1 MGRSPCG
8 SVKQVPKSPFPCP
21 ARTPL
26 SALYE
31 EFILGEHA
39 GDVPGVV
46 ALASISFKTLVYIYF
61 IWRI

>member
-21 ARTPL
+21 ARTLL
-26 SALYE
+26 SVLYE

-39 GDVPGVV
+39 GVVPGVGE
-46 ALASISFKTLVYIYF
+46 LASISFKKLVYIYF